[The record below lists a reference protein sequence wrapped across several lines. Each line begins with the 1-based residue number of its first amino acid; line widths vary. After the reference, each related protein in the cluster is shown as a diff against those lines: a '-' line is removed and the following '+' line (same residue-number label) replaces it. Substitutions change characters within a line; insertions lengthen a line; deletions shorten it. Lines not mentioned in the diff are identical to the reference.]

1 MNNEMISQDEYKGDL
16 SLSKDYWVEKSKFL
30 LTNLTEPFSLAEYRL
45 FDTYLSRIN
54 PRDKRSARVVF
65 TKSEYEKLLGIKI
78 NRQVLEKQL
87 TSLQGKAVSFHDE
100 HGNMERYVLFGVVAF
115 NEQYIVLECNKAIEH
130 LFFDIASSGY
140 LKYQFRNIL
149 KLNTTY
155 AISIYNYLLANA
167 GRRKWEISITD
178 FLNDVLL
185 LKNSYYTDYNR
196 LQNKILSKAFESI
209 NNSTNITAQY
219 KPGTKGGASG
229 RKVVAIVFEIVKIDR
244 TVYHEAAL
252 NNQSVMNNPVGD
264 ENIVAVRQQ
273 IGYEDLLSQNKDADA
288 LDLIVSIMVD
298 VYNENTKTAVINGTK
313 ITCRDIKSQFE
324 KIEQRHIEYV
334 FNCIED
340 LSLNKSV
347 KNKRSYLLSCLY
359 NAPYTID
366 LFNKKQRKLDECKG
380 KSSIDYE
387 KLSKLSIPDV

>member
-1 MNNEMISQDEYKGDL
+1 MNNEMISQDAYKGDL

-30 LTNLTEPFSLAEYRL
+30 LNNLTEPFSLAEYRL

-185 LKNSYYTDYNR
+185 LKNSYYSDYNR

-209 NNSTNITAQY
+209 NNSTNITAHY

-229 RKVVAIVFEIVKIDR
+229 RKVVAIVFEIIKIDR
-244 TVYHEAAL
+244 TVYHETAL
-252 NNQSVMNNPVGD
+252 NNQLADNIPTTN
-264 ENIVAVRQQ
+264 ENIDRVKQQ
-273 IGYEDLLSQNKDADA
+273 IGYEALLLQNKNADV
-288 LDLIVSIMVD
+288 LELIVSIMVD
-298 VYNENTKTAVINGTK
+298 VYNENTKPAVINGAK
-313 ITCRDIKSQFE
+313 ISCSDIKKQFE
-324 KIEQRHIEYV
+324 KLEQRHIEYV
-334 FNCIED
+334 IECIQD
-340 LSLNKSV
+340 VSVNKSV
-347 KNKRSYLLSCLY
+347 KNKWNYLLSCLY

-366 LFNKKQRKLDECKG
+366 LFNNKQNKHNENKVT
-380 KSSIDYE
+380 SSINYE
-387 KLSKLSIPDV
+387 KLNKLSIPDV